1 MKEIKFR
8 PLKENEIDCR
18 VAQIESNWCTLLLY
32 KDARADMDL
41 LDETVGAMNWK
52 REHLRENANCVV
64 SIYDGEKNEWVSKE
78 DTGTES
84 FTEQEKGLASDSFK
98 RACVNWG
105 IGRELYTAPSIF
117 IFPKKEMG
125 KNTRK
130 TDENGET
137 IYEPEFFDKGNGKY
151 TTKTRF
157 HVDLI
162 RYDENKNITDL
173 VIKDHKG
180 NTRFAQVTKETE
192 KELLYNMH
200 TLLDLIKDREETD
213 KKFKKES
220 LYQFYGVED
229 ETQLSYKDTLNA
241 IERLEGKD
249 KKEK

>member
-1 MKEIKFR
+1 MKIKFR

-18 VAQIESNWCTLLLY
+18 VSQIASNWLTLLLY

-52 REHLRENANCVV
+52 RSHVRDNANCIV
-64 SIYDGEKNEWVSKE
+64 SIYDEEKKEWVSKE

-84 FTEQEKGLASDSFK
+84 FSEAEKGLASDSFK

-125 KNTRK
+125 KNTK
-130 TDENGET
+130 KADENGEP
-137 IYEPEFFDKGNGKY
+137 IYEPEFFEKGNGKY
-151 TTKTRF
+151 DTKTRF

-162 RYDENKNITDL
+162 KYDENKNITDL
-173 VIKDHKG
+173 IIKDHKK
-180 NTRFAQVTKETE
+180 NTRFESITKETE
-192 KELLYNMH
+192 KELIQKQMKVQE
-200 TLLDLIKDREETD
+200 LIKAKEQKDKTFKRENLYKYFEV
-213 KKFKKES
+213 ES
-220 LYQFYGVED
+220 DMQLGSKDLD
-229 ETQLSYKDTLNA
+229 EIIKLL
-241 IERLEGKD
+241 D

>member
-64 SIYDGEKNEWVSKE
+64 SIYDEEKNEWVSKE

-117 IFPKKEMG
+117 IVPKKEMG

-162 RYDENKNITDL
+162 RYDEDKNITDL
-173 VIKDHKG
+173 IIKDHKG

-192 KELLYNMH
+192 KELLDKMQKAKK
-200 TLLDLIKDREETD
+200 LIEEKENTD
-213 KKFKKES
+213 KKFKREN
-220 LYQFYGVED
+220 LYKYFEVED
-229 ETQLSYKDTLNA
+229 DSQLGMKELDKI
-241 IERLEGKD
+241 IELLS